1 MTRAEAEVFIKT
13 VIGPGDVMDIDQIR
27 QKYRDMTLQEALR
40 DHLGKIADYFVQ
52 SRAAGGCGDVYQGVE
67 RLREQRRLSAGGCDP
82 AGERFRKSGIVQT
95 NSRGGFRNVPGIK
108 RDHEGR
114 F

>member
-40 DHLGKIADYFVQ
+40 DHLGKIADY
-52 SRAAGGCGDVYQGVE
+52 VE
-67 RLREQRRLSAGGCDP
+67 PED
-82 AGERFRKSGIVQT
+82 GE
-95 NSRGGFRNVPGIK
+95 
-108 RDHEGR
+108 D
-114 F
+114 